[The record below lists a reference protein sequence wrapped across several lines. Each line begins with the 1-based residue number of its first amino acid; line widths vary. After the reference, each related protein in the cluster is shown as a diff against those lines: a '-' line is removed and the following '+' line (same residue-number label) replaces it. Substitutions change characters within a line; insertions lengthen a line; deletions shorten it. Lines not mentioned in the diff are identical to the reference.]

1 MTIIRNPLFNTSSNN
16 SNKSNNEA
24 TQKRSEFWVNVGYKT
39 NVLREDGS
47 EYIVTLPFGIP
58 LDSMQYVQTNSKNV
72 EWTQFQQARN
82 SLLDELRKA
91 ASELAPGEERQVNLI
106 VTLRRT
112 NEQIEAT
119 ATGANKFLSVLKL
132 F

>member
-1 MTIIRNPLFNTSSNN
+1 MSIVRNPLFNTSSNN
-16 SNKSNNEA
+16 SNNET

-39 NVLREDGS
+39 GVAREDGS

-112 NEQIEAT
+112 NEQVEAT
-119 ATGANKFLSVLKL
+119 ATGTNKFLSKMKL

>member
-1 MTIIRNPLFNTSSNN
+1 MSIVRNPLFNTSSNN
-16 SNKSNNEA
+16 NNNEA
-24 TQKRSEFWVNVGYKT
+24 TQKRSEFWVNVGVPTGYT
-39 NVLREDGS
+39 REDGS
-47 EYIVTLPFGIP
+47 EYIITLPFGIP

-91 ASELAPGEERQVNLI
+91 ASELAPGEERKVSLI

-112 NEQIEAT
+112 NEQVEAT
-119 ATGANKFLSVLKL
+119 ANTGNKFLSKIKI